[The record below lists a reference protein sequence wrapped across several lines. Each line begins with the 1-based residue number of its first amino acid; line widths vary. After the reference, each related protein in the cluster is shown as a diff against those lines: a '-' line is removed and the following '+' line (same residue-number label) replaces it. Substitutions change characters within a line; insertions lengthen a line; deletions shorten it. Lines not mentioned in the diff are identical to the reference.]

1 MSRPLKLVI
10 IEDSPDD
17 TELLLRELKASGFEP
32 EHERVE
38 EPGPLIAALA
48 RLSWDLVISDWSMPR
63 LRGRDA
69 LAIVRAAQPDLPFI
83 IVSGTV
89 GEHNAVE
96 AMRAGAQDYVL
107 KRNLSRLPPAVEREL
122 RESEVR
128 ASHRRAQRALREN
141 EARYRVLFEN
151 SPLPKWLFDVETLRF
166 LEVNDAA
173 VRHYGYSR
181 EEFLQMSIKDIRP
194 PGDVAALV
202 REVGKVAPGTRNFGV
217 WKHKKKDATLIDV
230 EVTGHTFPLE
240 GRVARLIV
248 AQDITERRAAEEQ
261 VRLLHTITRAAG
273 EAGDLGETLEA
284 VLRLICEATGIPL
297 ANAWVPGGA
306 GKLERRGHWARPE
319 DRERFRPLVEGVS
332 FENGVGLPGRAWAS
346 KQPVWIANLAEEA
359 SVQRAAVAAELGLR
373 AAVAVPILVG
383 EELVA
388 VIEAFLPQPGE
399 EGRNLIALLSA
410 VGDQIG
416 SVVRR
421 RRAEEALCR
430 SEARFTRLSE
440 SGIIGILVLDVAG
453 RMLEAND
460 AFLKMVGVT
469 RDELQPGVLRAQDIT
484 APEARAAGEAAF
496 EQVRKQGAV
505 GLFEKVYLR
514 RDGSRVPV
522 LVGAAMLDAG
532 TIISF
537 ILDITE
543 RKQLEQMSRQ
553 AFELDLQNRRILE
566 ATRLKSAFL
575 ANMSHEL
582 RTPLNA
588 ILGFSEMLYDDAG
601 PRNPAQHHEFLGHIV
616 KSGRHLLQ
624 LINDVLDL
632 AKVEAGKLQFRP
644 EPIDLEIVI
653 AEVTSVVRAIS
664 VAKSIRIDAS
674 VDPELKE
681 GVFLDPARLKQIL
694 YNYISNALK
703 FTPAGGAVIVRARP
717 LGETMLVLEVE
728 DTGPGIAP
736 GDIERLFI
744 EFQQLEAR
752 TTKQAGG
759 TGLGLALTRRLAEA
773 QGGSAG
779 VRSTLGKGSVFHVI
793 LPRRNP
799 PPPLG

>member
-1 MSRPLKLVI
+1 MSRPLKVVI

-17 TELLLRELKASGFEP
+17 TELLVRELMASGFEP

-38 EPGPLIAALA
+38 EAGPLIAALA
-48 RLSWDLVISDWSMPR
+48 RHSWDLVISDWSMPR

-107 KRNLSRLPPAVEREL
+107 KGNLSRLPPAVEREL

-166 LEVNDAA
+166 LEVNDSA
-173 VRHYGYSR
+173 VRNYGYSR

-194 PGDVAALV
+194 PGDVAAVV
-202 REVGKVAPGTRNFGV
+202 REVGIVALGPRSFGL
-217 WKHKKKDATLIDV
+217 WKHKKKDGTLIDV

-248 AQDITERRAAEEQ
+248 AQDITERRAAEAQ
-261 VRLLHTITRAAG
+261 ARLLHTITRAAG

-284 VLRLICEATGIPL
+284 VLRLVCEATGIPL
-297 ANAWVPGGA
+297 ANAWVPGRA
-306 GKLERRGHWARPE
+306 GKLECRGHWARPE
-319 DRERFRPLVEGVS
+319 DRERFRPLAEGVS
-332 FENGVGLPGRAWAS
+332 FENGVGLPERAWAS
-346 KQPVWIANLAEEA
+346 KQPVWIANLAEDA

-399 EGRNLIALLSA
+399 EGRKLIALLSA

-421 RRAEEALCR
+421 RRAEEALSR

-460 AFLKMVGVT
+460 TFLKMVGVT
-469 RDELQPGVLRAQDIT
+469 RDELQPGVLRVQDIT
-484 APEARAAGEAAF
+484 APESSGAGEAAF

-522 LVGAAMLDAG
+522 LVGAAMLDEKK
-532 TIISF
+532 IISF
-537 ILDITE
+537 ILDVTE

-588 ILGFSEMLYDDAG
+588 ILGFGELLYDDAG
-601 PRNPAQHHEFLGHIV
+601 PRDPAQHHEFLGNIV
-616 KSGRHLLQ
+616 KSGRYLLQ

-632 AKVEAGKLQFRP
+632 AKVEAGKLDFRP
-644 EPIDLEIVI
+644 EPIHLELVI

-664 VAKSIRIDAS
+664 VAKNISIDAS
-674 VDPELKE
+674 VDPELKK
-681 GVFLDPARLKQIL
+681 GIFLDPVRLKQIL
-694 YNYISNALK
+694 YNYVSNALK

-717 LGETMLVLEVE
+717 HGETMLVLEVE

-736 GDIERLFI
+736 GEIERLFI
-744 EFQQLEAR
+744 EFQRLEAR
-752 TTKQAGG
+752 TARETSG

-773 QGGSAG
+773 QGGSVG
-779 VRSTLGKGSVFHVI
+779 VRSALGKGSVFYVV

-799 PPPLG
+799 PPRLR